1 MTPVVDLARSGAA
14 TELVDAL
21 CAHGHAAVL
30 GHGVGPDVI
39 AEMRTTSREFF
50 LLPRAEKALVEFDGV
65 GHWRGWQP
73 VMEGSARYG
82 GHERPT
88 ELLERLEQN
97 LCPSQ
102 GGAAASGNRWPTR
115 PTGLRAAWCAYHD
128 AVFALTAR
136 LMTALAD
143 ALGTDDPDLD
153 AWCGDQW
160 SNLVVNHFPP
170 LDAAPEPDRVRV
182 APHTDHGGLTVLCA
196 DDAPADDATADN
208 APADNAPGGLE
219 VRDDR
224 GGWSAVGQPDGA
236 LLVQAGD
243 LLERWSGGRL
253 RATPHRVVNPPTGL
267 GEASRRLSIVY
278 FHQPRLDF
286 VVVPVT
292 GDRDAYPAVAAGDH
306 VTSRQEAYRRGE
318 PSFD

>member
-14 TELVDAL
+14 TALVDAL
-21 CAHGHAAVL
+21 GAHGHAAVL
-30 GHGVGPDVI
+30 GHGVAPDVI
-39 AEMRTTSREFF
+39 AQMRSTSREFF
-50 LLPRAEKALVEFDGV
+50 LLPREQKALVEFDGV

-73 VMEGSARYG
+73 VMEGGARYG

-102 GGAAASGNRWPTR
+102 GGADAPGNRWPAR
-115 PTGLRAAWCAYHD
+115 PEGLRAAWSAYHD
-128 AVFALTAR
+128 GVFALTVR
-136 LMTALAD
+136 LMTGLASALD
-143 ALGTDDPDLD
+143 ADDPDLE

-170 LDAAPEPDRVRV
+170 LDAAPEPGRVRV

-196 DDAPADDATADN
+196 DDAPGGLGG
-208 APADNAPGGLE
+208 PGGLE
-219 VRDDR
+219 VRNDA
-224 GGWSAVGQPDGA
+224 GSWSAVGQPAGA
-236 LLVQAGD
+236 VLVQAGD

-253 RATPHRVVNPPTGL
+253 RATPHRVVNPPAGI
-267 GEASRRLSIVY
+267 GEAGRRLSIVF

-292 GDRDAYPAVAAGDH
+292 GDRDAYPAVAAGEH
-306 VTSRQEAYRRGE
+306 VTSRQDAYRRGE
-318 PSFD
+318 PSLE

>member
-1 MTPVVDLARSGAA
+1 MTPVVDLESSGAA

-21 CAHGHAAVL
+21 RAHGHAAVL

-39 AEMRTTSREFF
+39 AEMRSTSREFF

-102 GGAAASGNRWPTR
+102 GGADAPGNRWPTR
-115 PTGLRAAWCAYHD
+115 PPGLRAAWCAYHD

-136 LMTALAD
+136 LMAALAG

-196 DDAPADDATADN
+196 DDAPGDDD
-208 APADNAPGGLE
+208 PGGLE

-224 GGWSAVGQPDGA
+224 GGWSAVGQPEGA

-253 RATPHRVVNPPTGL
+253 RATPHRVVNPPPGL

-292 GDRDAYPAVAAGDH
+292 GDRGAYPAVAAGDH
-306 VTSRQEAYRRGE
+306 VTSRQDAYRRGE